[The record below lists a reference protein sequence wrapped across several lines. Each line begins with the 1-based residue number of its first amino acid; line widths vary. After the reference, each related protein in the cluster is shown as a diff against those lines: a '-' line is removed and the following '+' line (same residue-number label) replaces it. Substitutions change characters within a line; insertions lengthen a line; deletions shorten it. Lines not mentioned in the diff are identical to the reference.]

1 MWRSLNIKLLGK
13 QANLLLR
20 MAMNPV
26 RIYQDLLLGDFW
38 KRRSPLD

>member
-13 QANLLLR
+13 QANLLLK

-26 RIYQDLLLGDFW
+26 RIYQDLLLVPANQLT
-38 KRRSPLD
+38 KQTQ